1 MRIVQKNF
9 QCILF
14 PALLELIPHDGHN
27 DYTDFGLIIEKKK
40 FEVNNQGYNVRKEE

>member
-1 MRIVQKNF
+1 MMILKIFWHVRIVQKNF

-27 DYTDFGLIIEKKK
+27 DYTDFGLII
-40 FEVNNQGYNVRKEE
+40 